1 MCYVIAKHVDSV
13 GCIALK
19 TTHGKHLAELKRRII
34 DQIGYEKV
42 QLVTI
47 SRPSAYGEYD
57 PYVFVQTE
65 EEFEKRVIE
74 TY

>member
-1 MCYVIAKHVDSV
+1 MCYLIAKRKGKT

-19 TTHGKHLAELKRRII
+19 TQHGEHLADFKHGLTDKI
-34 DQIGYEKV
+34 DKSV

-57 PYVFVQTE
+57 PYEFVHSE
-65 EEFEKRVIE
+65 EEFEKRAMAM
-74 TY
+74 